1 MSTNSVHAAMSP
13 ANSSLASLSKS
24 HVDGLTSYSSLNRC
38 RTFNNSSPQLG
49 TKISNSSFGRFR
61 IHQPRSITA
70 PGVRRERA
78 MASKHRQYEFP
89 RLKLKTGLQRSNNTA
104 SELAWDEEPRF
115 QGMRGRKSPRNRLAA
130 AGPNDETKQYSK
142 DKIEWRSEYEVEV
155 EKGEREL
162 GGTRS
167 LPMGVP
173 YFHHGRR
180 GCRGCG
186 CSAFALGARSL
197 GFSSDA
203 FRFFGHG
210 WGSGLNGSR

>member
-1 MSTNSVHAAMSP
+1 
-13 ANSSLASLSKS
+13 
-24 HVDGLTSYSSLNRC
+24 
-38 RTFNNSSPQLG
+38 
-49 TKISNSSFGRFR
+49 
-61 IHQPRSITA
+61 
-70 PGVRRERA
+70 
-78 MASKHRQYEFP
+78 MASKHRHTYELP

-115 QGMRGRKSPRNRLAA
+115 QGMREESRRGTDLQRP
-130 AGPNDETKQYSK
+130 GPTTRPNNTRR

-180 GCRGCG
+180 GCRGCS

-203 FRFFGHG
+203 FRFFWAWLGFG
-210 WGSGLNGSR
+210 FERV